1 MKLACMNKL
10 AVKKIIPFHVPEI
23 TEDEI
28 QAVVEVMREGWVNTG
43 PRVKK
48 FEQRF
53 SDYVGSSNAVA
64 VSSGTAALHVA
75 LKAFGIGTG
84 DEVITTP
91 YTFTATA
98 QTVVHCGAKPVLVDV
113 DEDTFNI
120 GPAEIEKHIT
130 PKTKAI
136 IPVHVG
142 GCPCD
147 MDAIDEVVGGREIKI
162 IEDAAHALP
171 SSYKGR
177 MIGSIGDSTCFS
189 FYTSK
194 TLYTVEG
201 GMVTFKDDD
210 LVDRAGSLGYH
221 GLSSDAYKRFRIEG
235 SWYYEVGGE
244 GFKYN
249 MPDLL
254 AAIGLVQ
261 LGKQDE
267 LKERRK
273 KVADAYTAA
282 FSDVP
287 ELIVPVE
294 KEGFDTSYHLYLLRI
309 RPETLQISRN
319 EIIEQL
325 KSRGIGTHVH
335 YIPLHLHPYYQDN
348 FGMKPGDFPVAERLY
363 ESVIS
368 LPIYPSLAIDD
379 VQRITSD
386 VIDIVKNNR

>member
-1 MKLACMNKL
+1 MKLSCMNKL
-10 AVKKIIPFHVPEI
+10 AAENIIPFHVPEI

-43 PRVKK
+43 PRVKQ
-48 FEQRF
+48 FQQRF
-53 SDYVGSSNAVA
+53 SDYVGSSNALA
-64 VSSGTAALHVA
+64 LSSGTAALHVA
-75 LKAFGIGTG
+75 LKVFGIEPG

-98 QTVVHCGAKPVLVDV
+98 QTVIHCGAKPVLVDV
-113 DEDTFNI
+113 DEKTFNI
-120 GPAEIEKHIT
+120 DPAEIEKHIT
-130 PKTKAI
+130 PKTKAVI
-136 IPVHVG
+136 AVHVG

-201 GMVTFKDDD
+201 GMVTFKDDA
-210 LVDRAGSLGYH
+210 VMDRAGSIGYH
-221 GLSSDAYKRFRIEG
+221 GLSSAAYKRFRIEG

-261 LGKQDE
+261 LDKQDQ
-267 LKERRK
+267 LKQRRQ
-273 KVADAYTAA
+273 KVARAYTEA

-294 KEGFDTSYHLYLLRI
+294 EDGFDTSYHLYLLRI
-309 RPETLQISRN
+309 RPEMLQTSRN

-325 KSRGIGTHVH
+325 KARGIGTHVH
-335 YIPLHLHPYYQDN
+335 YIPLHLHPYYQDTL
-348 FGMKPGDFPVAERLY
+348 GIGPGAFPVAEKLY
-363 ESVIS
+363 QSVIS
-368 LPIYPSLAIDD
+368 LPIYPSLAIED
-379 VQRITSD
+379 VQRITD
-386 VIDIVKNNR
+386 NVIDIVNASR